1 MARTVKEQEYAGKRN
16 GILDAVQ
23 RPVYSKGYKRM
34 TIQDILNDQKNIFS
48 VLKIRLMARII
59 DEQEHTVDLVLASY
73 RRVQG
78 QACLSRQ
85 TRLKKVDFMTANLGI
100 KTFDPLTA
108 SEPTFNMELVR
119 PGRIA

>member
-23 RPVYSKGYKRM
+23 RPVYSKGYK
-34 TIQDILNDQKNIFS
+34 
-48 VLKIRLMARII
+48 
-59 DEQEHTVDLVLASY
+59 
-73 RRVQG
+73 
-78 QACLSRQ
+78 
-85 TRLKKVDFMTANLGI
+85 LGI